1 MHVGKRIKHLRIV
14 KGMSLKELGKG
25 IVSPTHL
32 SNVENGRYIPSDD
45 IIMELATKLDC
56 DIHYLTNSLRPNI
69 ELKNRLKG
77 IFRNIILDEDGCNSD
92 LEMLNKKSIQNIF
105 QELTLILLVATKK
118 LKNNVY
124 PKEEINQLKCYELP
138 EENIKSIKDNLLIN
152 SFYYFKA
159 QFYYFNKS
167 FKKSLTFFEIL
178 HDALESDPK
187 LYSALT
193 YNLSLL
199 EYLSHY
205 YIRAIQSAEK
215 ALIYNLKSHNWE
227 VCFDLYNIITVIYWR
242 TSDLELA
249 LHYGKKALSI
259 GKSLGTPEV
268 SRIFHNLG
276 NLHLEMNQPDQA
288 EVYYNQAIKVK
299 EKVGFSTLKTKTQKL
314 KCYLN
319 LKDYERFNK
328 LYVECESQTQNKKEE
343 LILLLLKATYLK
355 EKDDV
360 SYIAILENINPLLKK
375 ENLMKEYYSS
385 CKILANHYK
394 EMKSY
399 KSAFKYSIEINK
411 GLEKKGLW

>member
-1 MHVGKRIKHLRIV
+1 
-14 KGMSLKELGKG
+14 MSLKELGKG

-56 DIHYLTNSLRPNI
+56 DIHYLTNNARPNI
-69 ELKNRLKG
+69 KLEIRLKR
-77 IFRNIILDEDGCNSD
+77 IFRNIILNEDDYKSD
-92 LEMLNKKSIQNIF
+92 LKKLNKKSIQNIF
-105 QELTLILLVATKK
+105 QEITLLLLVAAKK
-118 LKNNVY
+118 LKKNVY

-138 EENIKSIKDNLLIN
+138 EENIESIKDNLLIN

-167 FKKSLTFFEIL
+167 FKKSLAFFEL
-178 HDALESDPK
+178 LLNALESDPK

-199 EYLSHY
+199 EYLSNY

-242 TSDLELA
+242 TNDLERA

-259 GKSLGTPEV
+259 GKSLSSPEI

-276 NLHLEMNQPDQA
+276 NLHMEMNQLDQA

-299 EKVGFSTLKTKTQKL
+299 KEVGISTLKTNIQIL

-319 LKDYERFNK
+319 QKDYKRFKK
-328 LYVECESQTQNKKEE
+328 LYVECESQTQKKKEE
-343 LILLLLKATYLK
+343 LTLLLLKATYLK
-355 EKDDV
+355 EKEDV
-360 SYIAILENINPLLKK
+360 SYIGILENISPLLKK
-375 ENLMKEYYSS
+375 ENLMKEYFSA
-385 CKILANHYK
+385 CEILTNYYK
-394 EMKSY
+394 EVQTY
-399 KSAFKYSIEINK
+399 KSALKYSIEMNK
-411 GLEKKGLW
+411 RLEIKGLW